1 MRDRNPEAVLAG
13 QRGRCTFCSLPHNVI
28 VRTGDGGIVLVTLK
42 KYHGLG
48 NDYLIYDPN
57 QNRELL
63 QERQIQLLCRRNTG
77 VGADGILSGPVF
89 ENEKIKVRIFN
100 PDGSEAERSGNGIRI
115 FSKYLKDAGYVKE
128 KCYELWT
135 KAGPVQVEFLDE
147 DASRMKVDMGYAAF
161 GADSIHAVGF
171 EGEMINESVFF
182 CDNFYNITC
191 VSMGNP
197 NCVVMMEEIS
207 KNKALHLGPY
217 VENSKYFPNRI
228 NMQLCHVVDRENIQI
243 EIYERG
249 AGYTYASGTGAC
261 AAASAAH
268 KLGLVGNRVQV
279 HMQGGDLLVEFA
291 EDDRVFM
298 TGPVVYI
305 GSITLAENFFA

>member
-1 MRDRNPEAVLAG
+1 M
-13 QRGRCTFCSLPHNVI
+13 
-28 VRTGDGGIVLVTLK
+28 VTLK

-147 DASRMKVDMGYAAF
+147 DASHMKVDMGYAAF

-171 EGEMINESVFF
+171 EGDMINESVFF
-182 CDNFYNITC
+182 CDNF
-191 VSMGNP
+191 
-197 NCVVMMEEIS
+197 
-207 KNKALHLGPY
+207 
-217 VENSKYFPNRI
+217 
-228 NMQLCHVVDRENIQI
+228 
-243 EIYERG
+243 
-249 AGYTYASGTGAC
+249 
-261 AAASAAH
+261 
-268 KLGLVGNRVQV
+268 
-279 HMQGGDLLVEFA
+279 
-291 EDDRVFM
+291 
-298 TGPVVYI
+298 
-305 GSITLAENFFA
+305 

>member
-1 MRDRNPEAVLAG
+1 ML
-13 QRGRCTFCSLPHNVI
+13 
-28 VRTGDGGIVLVTLK
+28 
-42 KYHGLG
+42 
-48 NDYLIYDPN
+48 
-57 QNRELL
+57 
-63 QERQIQLLCRRNTG
+63 
-77 VGADGILSGPVF
+77 

-171 EGEMINESVFF
+171 EGDMINESVFF

-207 KNKALHLGPY
+207 KNKALHLDHMW
-217 VENSKYFPNRI
+217 KI
-228 NMQLCHVVDRENIQI
+228 QNIFQ
-243 EIYERG
+243 
-249 AGYTYASGTGAC
+249 T
-261 AAASAAH
+261 
-268 KLGLVGNRVQV
+268 
-279 HMQGGDLLVEFA
+279 
-291 EDDRVFM
+291 
-298 TGPVVYI
+298 
-305 GSITLAENFFA
+305 GSICSSVT